1 MNLEERIESFAL
13 LGEFLRN
20 SLNGRQTINAGNG
33 RDHSLLDTLIDNQHK
48 MNPWFTP
55 ENVRRAITAI
65 SEELTEENLT
75 KWTNFY
81 PGLSKKTAPSR
92 IGVIMAGNIP
102 LAGFHDFLS
111 VLITGNNILAKT
123 SSKDSRLITYLGEI
137 LCSIN
142 PGFRKKIEFT
152 EGTLTNFDSIIATG
166 SDNSSRYFDYY
177 FGKYPNII
185 RKNRNSIAILAGD
198 ESDEEL
204 ESLGIDIFSYF
215 GLGCR
220 NVSKVYLP
228 ERYNILSLLNRW
240 DNFSGVISNIK
251 YANNYDFNK
260 AVFLV
265 NKEAFL
271 DNGYLLLK
279 EDSKIYSPVSVLYYE
294 YYDSQ
299 NAVKQQTELLK
310 EKLQCV
316 VGRHNIPFGKAQSPH
331 LWDYADG
338 IDTIEFLLKK
348 KLAGIL

>member
-1 MNLEERIESFAL
+1 MNLEERIEAFAL

-279 EDSKIYSPVSVLYYE
+279 EDSKISSPVSVLYYE

-299 NAVKQQTELLK
+299 NTVKQQTELLK